1 MALERRRVVVRGRV
15 QGVGFRLFAVR
26 VAREMGLSG
35 FVRNLPDGLSVE
47 AVAQGESERVRQF
60 VGALREGPG
69 GSFVSEVE
77 ESVEPLIEAEE
88 GFVVVA

>member
-1 MALERRRVVVRGRV
+1 
-15 QGVGFRLFAVR
+15 
-26 VAREMGLSG
+26 
-35 FVRNLPDGLSVE
+35 
-47 AVAQGESERVRQF
+47 VAQGESERVRQF